1 LTGLNTRLAD
11 VIGGKSAKAL
21 QKAFGMTTLADLLS
35 HYPRRYQKRGEL
47 TDMAELAEGEDVTVL
62 AEIVSVQQRRMQR
75 KRGSVTEAV
84 LTDGSATMTITFF
97 NQPWRERELRA
108 GRRGLFAGTVSSYRG
123 RRQLAHPTYQL
134 FPDGIEEDVNVIE
147 AFAGEIIPV
156 YPATSSVTS
165 WDIARAIPIA
175 LAAVEPIEDPVPV
188 DVRARHDLV
197 DVQAAI
203 HDIHRPPDFA
213 KLDDARTRLKFDEA
227 FALQTLLA
235 QRRAERAAL
244 TATARITGEGP
255 LVTAFDARLPF
266 VLTSAQQAAA
276 ATIRE
281 DLARTQP
288 MHRLLQGDV
297 GSGKTVV
304 ALRAMLSVVDAG
316 GQAAL
321 LAPTEVLAT
330 QHYASITELLGPLVR
345 DGLLSG
351 SDVGTGVALL
361 TGSQSAAVRKQQLLD
376 IASGEAGIVIGTH
389 ALFQE
394 KVHFFDLGL
403 VVIDEQHRFGVEQR
417 AALVA
422 KAREGITPHVLIMT
436 ATPIPRSVAMTVFG
450 DLDMTVIGE
459 LPTGRQPIATHV
471 VEGESPFVR
480 RAWERVREEVAQGHR
495 VFVVAPRI
503 GDSEEEDERASV
515 LQVAER
521 LRTGSCAGL
530 QIGTL
535 HGRMSPEEKSDVMR
549 RFREQDGAA
558 PIEVLVATTVIEVGI
573 DVPTA
578 TMMVILDADRF
589 GISQLHQLRGRVGR
603 GGLPGLCLLFT
614 DAPAGSPARQRL
626 DAVAATTDGFA
637 LANADL
643 ELRREG
649 DVLGA
654 VQSGRRSSLRL
665 LEVLQDAELID
676 TARQEANRIIAVDP
690 ELAEHPALRTAVD
703 ALLDDE
709 QAAFM
714 ERG

>member
-1 LTGLNTRLAD
+1 
-11 VIGGKSAKAL
+11 
-21 QKAFGMTTLADLLS
+21 M
-35 HYPRRYQKRGEL
+35 
-47 TDMAELAEGEDVTVL
+47 
-62 AEIVSVQQRRMQR
+62 
-75 KRGSVTEAV
+75 
-84 LTDGSATMTITFF
+84 
-97 NQPWRERELRA
+97 
-108 GRRGLFAGTVSSYRG
+108 
-123 RRQLAHPTYQL
+123 
-134 FPDGIEEDVNVIE
+134 
-147 AFAGEIIPV
+147 
-156 YPATSSVTS
+156 
-165 WDIARAIPIA
+165 
-175 LAAVEPIEDPVPV
+175 
-188 DVRARHDLV
+188 
-197 DVQAAI
+197 
-203 HDIHRPPDFA
+203 
-213 KLDDARTRLKFDEA
+213 
-227 FALQTLLA
+227 
-235 QRRAERAAL
+235 
-244 TATARITGEGP
+244 
-255 LVTAFDARLPF
+255 
-266 VLTSAQQAAA
+266 
-276 ATIRE
+276 
-281 DLARTQP
+281 TQP

-321 LAPTEVLAT
+321 LAPTEVLAS
-330 QHYASITELLGPLVR
+330 QHYASITQFLGPLVR
-345 DGLLSG
+345 DGLLG
-351 SDVGTGVALL
+351 GGDVSTGVALL

-422 KAREGITPHVLIMT
+422 KARAGTAPHVLIMT

-450 DLDMTVIGE
+450 DLDMTVIDE
-459 LPTGRQPIATHV
+459 LPMGRQPIATHV
-471 VEGESPFVR
+471 VEGSSPFVQ

-503 GDSEEEDERASV
+503 GDAEEADERASV
-515 LQVAER
+515 LQVAET
-521 LRTGSCAGL
+521 LRSGACAGL
-530 QIGTL
+530 EIATL
-535 HGRMSPEEKSDVMR
+535 HGRMSPEEKSEVMR
-549 RFREQDGAA
+549 RFRDGDAVD

-589 GISQLHQLRGRVGR
+589 GISQLHQLRGRIGR

-614 DAPAGSPARQRL
+614 DAPVDSPARQRL
-626 DAVAATTDGFA
+626 DAVAATTDGFE

-665 LEVLQDAELID
+665 LEVLQDVDLID
-676 TARQEANRIIAVDP
+676 TARAEATRIIAVDP
-690 ELAEHPALRTAVD
+690 ELEQHPSLRAAVSALI
-703 ALLDDE
+703 DDE